1 MYLGST
7 RVVATGRSV
16 LSTQLY
22 RTKIPGMIRMMIE
35 SNDVYSSTYLSI
47 GTCTKFSTYTKFSTK
62 LYLVYT
68 YRCTLEHLVP
78 LLQYS
83 REVLQGR
90 AARNGDLITWIA
102 VALSILI
109 LAPDFSRR
117 L

>member
-1 MYLGST
+1 
-7 RVVATGRSV
+7 
-16 LSTQLY
+16 
-22 RTKIPGMIRMMIE
+22 MMIE
-35 SNDVYSSTYLSI
+35 SNDVYSSTYLSKFI
-47 GTCTKFSTYTKFSTK
+47 GTCTSTYTKFSTK
-62 LYLVYT
+62 LYLVLVYT

>member
-47 GTCTKFSTYTKFSTK
+47 GTCTKFSTYFIYYRT
-62 LYLVYT
+62 LT
-68 YRCTLEHLVP
+68 Y
-78 LLQYS
+78 
-83 REVLQGR
+83 
-90 AARNGDLITWIA
+90 
-102 VALSILI
+102 
-109 LAPDFSRR
+109 
-117 L
+117 